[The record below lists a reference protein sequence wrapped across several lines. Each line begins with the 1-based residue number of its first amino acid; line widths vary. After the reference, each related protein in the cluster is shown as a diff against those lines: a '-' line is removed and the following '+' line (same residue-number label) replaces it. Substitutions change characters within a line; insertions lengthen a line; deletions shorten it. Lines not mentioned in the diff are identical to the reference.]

1 MKKIL
6 ITGISGQDGTILS
19 YKLIK
24 KKFKV
29 YGVTNKISAEKS
41 KKINLIN
48 IYKFN
53 LNKIIRKFDEIKPDV
68 IVHFGSSNPSFKKNF
83 TKKDYVYN
91 LKFTKKIIDYI
102 LVKDI
107 KLILPSSSLIFRYS
121 KKKINEKSKIE
132 SKSFYSKFRN
142 DASKYLL
149 DKKTKKKIKA
159 TIVILFNHDS
169 KFRNERFLF
178 PRLIKSIKYKNY
190 SFLKKIYK
198 ENISGDFSHAD
209 DICEAIFLLIKSKKN
224 PDKII
229 LSSGKRTYINDI
241 IDFFMPNIK
250 YKYNKLDLRKNE
262 LIIGNNSKAINLLKW
277 KIKKN
282 SLDAAKELFKH
293 IK

>member
-6 ITGISGQDGTILS
+6 ITGINGQDGKILS
-19 YKLIK
+19 HKFIK
-24 KKFKV
+24 KKLKV
-29 YGVTNKISAEKS
+29 YGVTNKLGAEKD
-41 KKINLIN
+41 KRINLIN
-48 IYKFN
+48 IYKCN
-53 LNKIIRKFDEIKPDV
+53 LDKIIRKFEEIKPDV
-68 IVHFGSSNPSFKKNF
+68 IVHFGSSNPSFNRNF
-83 TKKDYVYN
+83 TKKEYVYN

-102 LVKDI
+102 SVKNI
-107 KLILPSSSLIFRYS
+107 KLILPSSSLIFKYS
-121 KKKINEKSKIE
+121 KKKINENSKIE

-142 DASKYLL
+142 DSSKYLM
-149 DKKTKKKIKA
+149 DKKKKNRIKA

-190 SFLKKIYK
+190 SFLKKIYR

-250 YKYNKLDLRKNE
+250 YEYNKLDLKKNE

-282 SLDAAKELFKH
+282 SLDAAKELFK
-293 IK
+293 IY

>member
-19 YKLIK
+19 HKLIK
-24 KKFKV
+24 KKLKV
-29 YGVTNKISAEKS
+29 CGVTNKIGA
-41 KKINLIN
+41 KKNKRINLIN
-48 IYKFN
+48 IYGCN
-53 LNKIIRKFDEIKPDV
+53 LNKIIRKFDEINPDI

-83 TKKDYVYN
+83 NKKEYDYN
-91 LKFTKKIIDYI
+91 FKFTKKIIDYI
-102 LVKDI
+102 SVKNI
-107 KLILPSSSLIFRYS
+107 KLILPSSSSIFKYS
-121 KKKINEKSKIE
+121 KKRVNENSKTE

-142 DASKYLL
+142 DTSKYLL
-149 DKKTKKKIKA
+149 NKKKKNKIKA

-190 SFLKKIYK
+190 NFLKKIYK

-229 LSSGKRTYINDI
+229 LSSGKRTHINHI
-241 IDFFMPNIK
+241 IDFFMPNLK
-250 YKYNKLDLRKNE
+250 YEYNKLKLNKSE
-262 LIIGNNSKAINLLKW
+262 LIIGNNSKAISLLKW

-282 SLDAAKELFKH
+282 SLQAAKELFK
-293 IK
+293 IY